1 MIQASS
7 LRGLPPA
14 IAHAKS
20 ERNAMNLH
28 RRAFLSF
35 AAGVATLPALS
46 RAGWAQSYPTRPA
59 RIVVGFPP
67 GTSSD
72 ICARL
77 IAQSLSERLWQH
89 FVGAKSAGP
98 R

>member
-28 RRAFLSF
+28 RRAFLGF

-46 RAGWAQSYPTRPA
+46 RTGWAQSYPTRPA
-59 RIVVGFPP
+59 RIIVGFPP

-77 IAQSLSERLWQH
+77 IAQSLSERLFARCVVVNGQ
-89 FVGAKSAGP
+89 GGG
-98 R
+98 